1 MVSRPLMRDGARL
14 ALVLIWL
21 GTALASV
28 WDGGAAGSRLL
39 VGAGL
44 GVSTALA
51 CVWLGAAWDLAIGL
65 WLALR
70 PDRAAYR
77 WALLGMLVMTLAA
90 TFLLPMLWL
99 DPLGPLLKNIAI
111 AALLAQGLQ
120 RHA

>member
-1 MVSRPLMRDGARL
+1 MVSRPLLRDGSRL
-14 ALVLIWL
+14 ALVVIWL

-28 WDGGAAGSRLL
+28 WDGGAAGSHLL
-39 VGAGL
+39 QSAGL
-44 GVSTALA
+44 GASAALV
-51 CVWLGAAWDLAIGL
+51 CVWLGAAWDLLLGL

-70 PDRAAYR
+70 PSQAAYR
-77 WALLGMLVMTLAA
+77 WAMLGMLAMTLAA
-90 TFLLPMLWL
+90 TALLPLLWL